1 MKKIVFWKNTKIQY
15 FLWIQCVMK
24 KGYFTVQFLAFIL
37 QLIFTCV
44 PFIILVMVP
53 LLKIQMNLLKDFL
66 VILFKLF
73 FLLMINILFV
83 FVGHQEYIKNLYF
96 LYLIELRALH
106 KSEQFLLNKVNW
118 QSIGDQSQTK
128 EAIKVLL
135 RTVR

>member
-1 MKKIVFWKNTKIQY
+1 
-15 FLWIQCVMK
+15 
-24 KGYFTVQFLAFIL
+24 
-37 QLIFTCV
+37 
-44 PFIILVMVP
+44 
-53 LLKIQMNLLKDFL
+53 MNLLKDFL

-73 FLLMINILFV
+73 PLIINILFV

>member
-1 MKKIVFWKNTKIQY
+1 
-15 FLWIQCVMK
+15 
-24 KGYFTVQFLAFIL
+24 
-37 QLIFTCV
+37 
-44 PFIILVMVP
+44 
-53 LLKIQMNLLKDFL
+53 
-66 VILFKLF
+66 
-73 FLLMINILFV
+73 MINILFV

>member
-1 MKKIVFWKNTKIQY
+1 
-15 FLWIQCVMK
+15 MK
-24 KGYFTVQFLAFIL
+24 KGYSTVQFLAFIL
-37 QLIFTCV
+37 QFIFTCV

-73 FLLMINILFV
+73 PLIINILFV

>member
-1 MKKIVFWKNTKIQY
+1 
-15 FLWIQCVMK
+15 MK
-24 KGYFTVQFLAFIL
+24 KGYSTVQFLAFIL

-73 FLLMINILFV
+73 PLIINILFV

>member
-1 MKKIVFWKNTKIQY
+1 
-15 FLWIQCVMK
+15 MK

-66 VILFKLF
+66 VILLKLF
-73 FLLMINILFV
+73 SLIINILFV

>member
-1 MKKIVFWKNTKIQY
+1 
-15 FLWIQCVMK
+15 MK
-24 KGYFTVQFLAFIL
+24 KGYSTVQFLAFIL

-66 VILFKLF
+66 VILLKLF
-73 FLLMINILFV
+73 SLIINILFV